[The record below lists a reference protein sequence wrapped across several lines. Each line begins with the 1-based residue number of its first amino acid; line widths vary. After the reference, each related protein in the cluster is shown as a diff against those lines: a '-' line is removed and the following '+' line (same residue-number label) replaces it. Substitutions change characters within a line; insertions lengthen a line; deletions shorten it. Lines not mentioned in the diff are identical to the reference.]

1 MSEKEGGGRTRGG
14 GRGGRGMCCVLSHAN
29 PKVSLQGKRGVA
41 QQRACSALSEGELDG
56 VPGVPVDTSSA
67 SPMPATTTPATNG
80 LRGLP
85 PATPPGVPPPRPPG
99 APPEPTECSGGRES
113 AGARRPSGSGAPAL
127 APPGPGARRRAGCG
141 RGQGRLR
148 RRARLRGRRPGC
160 SGPAHEGRA
169 LGGVCSTPLKPA
181 PPLPGLPH
189 FDRRGGADGERRR
202 RPQARTLCAAPP

>member
-127 APPGPGARRRAGCG
+127 APPAPAPRLALASPRPARAG
-141 RGQGRLR
+141 GQDAVEGSGGSAAELACAVAGRL
-148 RRARLRGRRPGC
+148 
-160 SGPAHEGRA
+160 
-169 LGGVCSTPLKPA
+169 LGASA
-181 PPLPGLPH
+181 
-189 FDRRGGADGERRR
+189 
-202 RPQARTLCAAPP
+202 